1 MNGQN
6 NNNQQGHNDV
16 QINNALAQFINALLE
31 DNDGHFQYDY
41 NYYAFQINKLLTR
54 DAEFINSYII
64 ILNNWAHDGRLPTEN
79 ELDNFIN
86 EANTYENSHAR
97 FIQLMWFRVHH

>member
-6 NNNQQGHNDV
+6 NINPQRHNV
-16 QINNALAQFINALLE
+16 NNALAIFIHALLD
-31 DNDGHFQYDY
+31 DNDGHLQYDY
-41 NYYAFQINKLLTR
+41 NYYAFQINKLLAR
-54 DAEFINSYII
+54 DAEFIHSYLI
-64 ILNNWAHDGRLPTEN
+64 ILNNWAHNGRLPHEN